1 MKPKRCES
9 IFRVLETY
17 TCYNGYFYAIFAQHQ
32 PECWRA
38 AGKHTLY
45 VFTERGNVI
54 KEIELPGILNE
65 YCYSQFYVHRDSL
78 FLIPRKEFYSSLYL
92 NEDQSKWEILPNY
105 RVPLYEDARFEVPSR
120 CSGEWGGTV
129 IFTDKI
135 TGEQYADAATCAEF
149 VQKWGRSYYVT
160 RYMPHLTTSMS
171 IQRIDNP
178 AEMIPFDRLRIHK
191 KTWME

>member
-1 MKPKRCES
+1 MQPKCCES

-32 PECWRA
+32 PVCWRA
-38 AGKHTLY
+38 AEKHTLY

-78 FLIPRKEFYSSLYL
+78 FLIPRKDFYSSLYL
-92 NEDQSKWEILPNY
+92 NEDQSKWEILPNC
-105 RVPLYEDARFEVPSR
+105 RVPLYEDVRFEVTSR
-120 CSGEWGGTV
+120 CSGEWGGTA

-135 TGEQYADAATCAEF
+135 TGGQYVGAAICAEF
-149 VQKWGRSYYVT
+149 VQKWGHSYYVT
-160 RYMPHLTTSMS
+160 SYMPHLTTSMS

-178 AEMIPFDRLRIHK
+178 AEMMPFDSLRIHK

>member
-1 MKPKRCES
+1 M
-9 IFRVLETY
+9 
-17 TCYNGYFYAIFAQHQ
+17 
-32 PECWRA
+32 
-38 AGKHTLY
+38 
-45 VFTERGNVI
+45 I

-105 RVPLYEDARFEVPSR
+105 RVPLYEDARFVVTSI
-120 CSGEWGGTV
+120 CSGEWGGTA

-149 VQKWGRSYYVT
+149 VQKWGHSYHVT
-160 RYMPHLTTSMS
+160 SYMPHLTTSMS

-178 AEMIPFDRLRIHK
+178 AGRLHPVRSVEGVVEDCGVCSYSSNVDSVQYLWLKADGQRESQLAKERYGFMIIASDGIKLYF
-191 KTWME
+191 